1 MTIGGGYVGTVTMV
15 WCQIHSNS
23 APRGEALVIGDRPT
37 VSVTMECCSVSGSV
51 DGNAL
56 QQCTLPQPPSPP
68 AHPSLRS
75 PPVAGRCAGWCA
87 TSPKPVSVKCTYT
100 GCSGCQNCVA
110 SLPPTQ
116 ASPPP
121 AAGRC
126 AGWCASSPKP
136 ASVKCEF
143 AGCSGCGFCTS
154 I

>member
-1 MTIGGGYVGTVTMV
+1 MRIYSSTVAMA

-23 APRGEALVIGDRPT
+23 ASAGEALAVDGDAAT
-37 VSVTMECCSVSGSV
+37 VTLECSTVSGSV
-51 DGNAL
+51 EGTVL
-56 QQCTLPQPPSPP
+56 QQCTLPQPPASSPP
-68 AHPSLRS
+68 TQASP